1 MIILIKKREMLV
13 PGRPNGRHV
22 RRTPVPVPCFPC
34 LHLVCPRGAHT
45 ARTTRVARPTKN
57 TQRPLDAHA
66 SYAFQCPCRQGP
78 LVPRML
84 SNALAAAAGGCDRWS
99 HCNVQHQVYFY
110 NIKMK
115 YLQHMS
121 KTVETLATYV

>member
-1 MIILIKKREMLV
+1 MIILIKRELLA
-13 PGRPNGRHV
+13 PGRLNGLPRPEDAGASTLFSAP
-22 RRTPVPVPCFPC
+22 TPSAPTRGP
-34 LHLVCPRGAHT
+34 HHSDPRA
-45 ARTTRVARPTKN
+45 ARPTKN

-66 SYAFQCPCRQGP
+66 SYAFQCPCRRGP
-78 LVPRML
+78 LVPRTL

-115 YLQHMS
+115 HLQHTS
-121 KTVETLATYV
+121 ETVETLATYV